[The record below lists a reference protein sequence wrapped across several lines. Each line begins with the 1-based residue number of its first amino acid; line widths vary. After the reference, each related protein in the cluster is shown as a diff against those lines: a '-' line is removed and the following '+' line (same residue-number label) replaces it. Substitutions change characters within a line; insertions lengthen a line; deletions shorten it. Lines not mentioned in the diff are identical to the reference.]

1 MNLSVYTF
9 RTSLAKM
16 MKEQQ
21 LLGTHGLAMDVRELL
36 VLGTELLVFGTELFS
51 THESESSEYWNTAE
65 VQAVGSYCVALGA
78 VLGML
83 VGFVV
88 R

>member
-36 VLGTELLVFGTELFS
+36 VLDTELFS
-51 THESESSEYWNTAE
+51 MHESESSEYWNTAE